1 MGVIHGYGCKN
12 QGLIS
17 EKLFCCLRLIT
28 WCLSQVLDTCCL
40 LKEVWLGLRFHDF
53 GNYQTKIILNS
64 SIPIPPLQ
72 IKWLLAILPW
82 TTNKPMQQSN
92 PDHVN
97 DALNEYSNRGT
108 EKLDSQRAQSSAKT
122 SKWDFSQEEPTKYLF
137 CMLWAT
143 KSLPA
148 PHTTL
153 QSCSKGQIPQT

>member
-1 MGVIHGYGCKN
+1 
-12 QGLIS
+12 
-17 EKLFCCLRLIT
+17 
-28 WCLSQVLDTCCL
+28 
-40 LKEVWLGLRFHDF
+40 
-53 GNYQTKIILNS
+53 
-64 SIPIPPLQ
+64 
-72 IKWLLAILPW
+72 
-82 TTNKPMQQSN
+82 MQQSN